1 MLEPRCRFDGFD
13 AALENARGDIAA
25 AEHGLRQAGSHA
37 SALLSPHSSAR
48 TQLRSG
54 VKGLQRLVADTWTA
68 GRRAVASGALSPD
81 RAVSPPPQ
89 RPSASPPAQ
98 ADSGDEAGLLSDDAS
113 PGGSARCTS
122 SSA

>member
-13 AALENARGDIAA
+13 AALENASADIAS